1 MWKNKTKKNKKQKK
15 NIIIEKG
22 ELYPKYELKVTYESR
37 KLDSS
42 GKLFEGQVIFSKSE
56 GSYLHTLLYKGKKRA
71 VIFPSIN
78 SVKSQPLDLH
88 HTVERRDT

>member
-1 MWKNKTKKNKKQKK
+1 MWKNKKKKKIIIII
-15 NIIIEKG
+15 IIIEKG

-42 GKLFEGQVIFSKSE
+42 GKLFEGQVLFSKSE
-56 GSYLHTLLYKGKKRA
+56 GSYLHTLLYKGKKKV
-71 VIFPSIN
+71 VIFTSIN

-88 HTVERRDT
+88 HTVERGDT